1 MWVASKDC
9 FQLVDS
15 PMFWNFS
22 KFPVNN
28 RVPANNPVFTKTGIA
43 RFWNI
48 KSNIAAHQN
57 SRVDPGNLLVPSM
70 TWNSGPFKIRF
81 FRYCSSTT
89 TVVQRLF
96 RVIWHNWRLWPNHW
110 ELRNFL
116 HMAFKDEGQSYI
128 SVKSQLEITE
138 HKLSNTWIFESSDF
152 ALSHCMINPNMSIS
166 IPLLYI
172 FHLEDVLI
180 VIFEVYVFAS

>member
-128 SVKSQLEITE
+128 SVKSQLEITDPSWIV
-138 HKLSNTWIFESSDF
+138 HQFSRVRILLWHTVLCISNYRILSNY
-152 ALSHCMINPNMSIS
+152 NPYSN
-166 IPLLYI
+166 
-172 FHLEDVLI
+172 
-180 VIFEVYVFAS
+180 